1 MTSTF
6 HWNPHPNPLL
16 STSGNTTMYKI
27 LGSDGREYG
36 PVSAEQI
43 RQWIAARRCTS
54 LTLAKPEGSNDW
66 KQLAQLPEFAQTLTQ
81 YPSSAGAPPIQA
93 APAKPRG
100 SGLPIIAVIAIVCFG
115 GIFFVG
121 LLAAIAI
128 PNFVRAKKQAQT
140 NICHNHIQQLS
151 SAMHQ
156 YLVAHDEKFP
166 AAESWSDSIKG
177 TVTSTDTFTCPLS
190 LGNSCAYAFNS
201 QLAGKKLSEVNAMTV
216 MLFESDAGWNGS
228 GGQDQMV
235 ARDHIPAADSHAAQ
249 GERVLHVVFVNG
261 EFASMPESGLKS
273 LRWDP

>member
-1 MTSTF
+1 
-6 HWNPHPNPLL
+6 
-16 STSGNTTMYKI
+16 MYKI

-36 PVSAEQI
+36 PVSAEQV

-66 KQLAQLPEFAQTLTQ
+66 KQLAQLPEFAQTLAQ
-81 YPSSAGAPPIQA
+81 YPSQASPIQS
-93 APAKPRG
+93 APAKPR
-100 SGLPIIAVIAIVCFG
+100 SSAFPVIAVIAIVCFG
-115 GIFFVG
+115 GIFIVG

-128 PNFVRAKKQAQT
+128 PNFVRARKQAQT
-140 NICHNHIQQLS
+140 NICHNHIEQLS

-156 YLVAHDEKFP
+156 YVLAHDEKFP

-177 TVTSTDTFTCPLS
+177 RLSSTNAFTCPLS
-190 LGNSCAYAFNS
+190 PENSCAYAFNS
-201 QLAGKKLSEVNAMTV
+201 QLAGKKLGEINPMTV
-216 MLFESDAGWNGS
+216 MIFESDAGWNGS

-235 ARDHIPAADSHAAQ
+235 ARDHVPAADSHAVY

-273 LRWDP
+273 LRWNP